1 MCCILGLLLCAKTK
15 LAKAQL
21 AAYFAE
27 GATNA
32 GKSRDETDICKA
44 RKISKFYR
52 ALVTG
57 ILEND
62 EVLTFP
68 PHFCYGKFI
77 VCYYLEGIS
86 AFFFHPLSI
95 THGALGPHSQYAT
108 LEELENDQISL
119 TT

>member
-1 MCCILGLLLCAKTK
+1 VQKQSLPKLSLQLILL
-15 LAKAQL
+15 KALQTL
-21 AAYFAE
+21 ERA
-27 GATNA
+27 
-32 GKSRDETDICKA
+32 DICKA